1 MSEVLIGILL
11 VLLFIIGV
19 VLGAFI
25 YFLPTYVAGK
35 KDHSN
40 FVIILIINLLF
51 GWTLLGWLACIIWAC
66 IDTNSDETNNI
77 NSSNKYEDLEKLQK
91 LKENGIITETEYDSE
106 KQKLLI

>member
-40 FVIILIINLLF
+40 FVIILIVNLLF
-51 GWTLLGWLACIIWAC
+51 GWTLLGWLVCIVWAC
-66 IDTNSDETNNI
+66 IDTSNNEI
-77 NSSNKYEDLEKLQK
+77 NNTNSSNKYEDLEKLQK
-91 LKENGIITETEYDSE
+91 LKENGVISESEFEIE
-106 KQKLLI
+106 KQKLLR